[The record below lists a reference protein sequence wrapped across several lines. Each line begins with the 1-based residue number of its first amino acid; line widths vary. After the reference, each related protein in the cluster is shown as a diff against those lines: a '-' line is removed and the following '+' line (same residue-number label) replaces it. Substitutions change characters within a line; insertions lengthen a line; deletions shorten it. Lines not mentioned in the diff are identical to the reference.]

1 MLHTLTRSRLAVAYF
16 TTLVAIAFLSFAPLG
31 ASAGPIYKWVDKN
44 GTVTFGAEPP
54 ESTPAQPVTVDTYV
68 PPTPDA
74 TADKPDGKNTGN
86 TDKNDKK
93 KAAKTQKP
101 AKPEMSAAQRRS
113 LCQQARNDLAAL
125 QAHGQI
131 RQKDANGNISYLS
144 DQQKQN
150 RINNDNRDIQQ
161 YCR

>member
-1 MLHTLTRSRLAVAYF
+1 MPYTLTRSGQAVAYF
-16 TTLVAIAFLSFAPLG
+16 TTLVAIAFLSFAPMD

-54 ESTPAQPVTVDTYV
+54 ESTPAQSVTVDTYV
-68 PPTPDA
+68 PPTPD
-74 TADKPDGKNTGN
+74 TTDDKTNSKNADK

-93 KAAKTQKP
+93 KAAEAKKP

-150 RINNDNRDIQQ
+150 RINNDNRDIQK